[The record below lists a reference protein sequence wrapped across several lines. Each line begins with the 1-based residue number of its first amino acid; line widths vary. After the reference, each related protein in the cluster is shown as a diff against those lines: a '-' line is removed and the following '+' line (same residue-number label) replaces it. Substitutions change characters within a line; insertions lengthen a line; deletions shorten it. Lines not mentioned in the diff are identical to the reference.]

1 MVAATGALSTAERS
15 YPTTKVRGR
24 SWEDPMPKGRQPRGV
39 TPHLRSGAAAESA
52 RLQRCRN
59 GREERPTAEK
69 SYPSPGSGAVAG
81 RSYPM
86 PEAGGGGWEDQPQ
99 VQGEWLRGPRRA

>member
-39 TPHLRSGAAAESA
+39 TPHLRSGAAAESD

-59 GREERPTAEK
+59 GREERPTAK
-69 SYPSPGSGAVAG
+69 SYPSPRSGAVAG